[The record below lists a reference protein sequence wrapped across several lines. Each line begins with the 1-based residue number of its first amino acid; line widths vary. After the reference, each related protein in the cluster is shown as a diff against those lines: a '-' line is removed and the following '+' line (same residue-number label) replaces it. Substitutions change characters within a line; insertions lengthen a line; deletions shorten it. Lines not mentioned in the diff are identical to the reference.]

1 VTARGHVAGSPRSI
15 GRWFALVRALDE
27 AMPIYPLY
35 ALLFSRSGVSD
46 GGIAGLLLLWSVAV
60 VVFEVPS
67 GAWADVVARH
77 RLLAASGLVRGAGFA
92 AWVLAPSYPGFVLGF
107 VLWALGGSMMSGT
120 LEAHVHDALE
130 RHGAQGEYRR
140 YAGWA
145 QVAAI
150 SAMGLATAS
159 APLLLGLGGY
169 LLVGLASSAVCVLFA
184 VVALLLPDPTAT
196 GWRRAAEVEAAA
208 GAELTAEA
216 GIDAAGSDGIW
227 SAWWRMLRDGVRE
240 ATTHPAVRRA
250 VLLAAV
256 VPGVLALDE
265 VFPLLARTS
274 GFSEEAV
281 PIVMLAVAVA
291 QLIGSWAATLPG
303 VDARLAPVML
313 GAFGL
318 LVAGC
323 LAANVPGWA
332 AIAVGYGLGQ
342 AAVVLVDARVQ
353 AVVQGQARA
362 TVTSVAGFGAEI
374 LAGGFYA
381 VWGVSAGHLG
391 RPGATALLT
400 FPLLLALPLALR
412 SSRQ

>member
-1 VTARGHVAGSPRSI
+1 
-15 GRWFALVRALDE
+15 
-27 AMPIYPLY
+27 
-35 ALLFSRSGVSD
+35 
-46 GGIAGLLLLWSVAV
+46 
-60 VVFEVPS
+60 VPS

-77 RLLAASGLVRGAGFA
+77 RFLAASGLVRGAGFA
-92 AWVLAPSYPGFVLGF
+92 AWVVAPSYPGFVLGF
-107 VLWALGGSMMSGT
+107 TLWALGGSMMSGT
-120 LEAHVHDALE
+120 LESHVHDALE

-145 QVAAI
+145 QVAAM

-184 VVALLLPDPTAT
+184 VVALLLPDPAAT
-196 GWRRAAEVEAAA
+196 GWRRAAEVEAV
-208 GAELTAEA
+208 AEVET
-216 GIDAAGSDGIW
+216 GGSDGIW
-227 SAWWRMLRDGVRE
+227 RAWWRMLRDGVHE

-256 VPGVLALDE
+256 VPGVLVLDE

-281 PIVMLAVAVA
+281 PIVMLVVVVA
-291 QLIGSWAATLPG
+291 QLIGSWTATLPG
-303 VDARLAPVML
+303 VDRRLAPVML
-313 GAFGL
+313 GAFVL

-323 LAANVPGWA
+323 LAANAPGWA

-353 AVVQGQARA
+353 AAVQGQARA

-381 VWGVSAGHLG
+381 VWGLSAAPLG
-391 RPGATALLT
+391 RPGATALLAA
-400 FPLLLALPLALR
+400 PLLLAVPLALER
-412 SSRQ
+412 VGRRGG